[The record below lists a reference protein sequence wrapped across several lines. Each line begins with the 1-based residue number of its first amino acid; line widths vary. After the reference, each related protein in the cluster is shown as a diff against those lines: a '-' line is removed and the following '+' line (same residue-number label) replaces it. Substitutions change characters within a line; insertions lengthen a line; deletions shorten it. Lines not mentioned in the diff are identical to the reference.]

1 MKKKI
6 TFLIIISMLLLTG
19 CQSKIDVTIDKGMV
33 NENISITLNDD
44 ELKTANN
51 VKGEIT
57 ERVSEYEMDT
67 EVLSYFNIKNYNKNT
82 INVNKNYNLDSYT
95 WDNLIARCYKT
106 QDINFSNN
114 ILKISTN
121 GGFNCFN
128 KYNLKGEVVINL
140 KTSYKVISNNADK
153 YENDTYTW
161 NINDNNKNIN
171 LEIDTSTV
179 VNEINDN
186 NSKLNI
192 KIDVKVIITILIIII
207 SLGLIFVLITLN
219 KMRKANKI

>member
-6 TFLIIISMLLLTG
+6 TFLIIMAMLLLTG

-44 ELKTANN
+44 ELQTANN

-57 ERVSEYEMDT
+57 ERLSNYEMDT

-82 INVNKNYNLDSYT
+82 INVSKNYNIDSYT

-106 QDINFSNN
+106 QNINFSNN
-114 ILKISTN
+114 ILKINTN

-140 KTSYKVISNNADK
+140 KTSYKVINNNADK

-192 KIDVKVIITILIIII
+192 KINTKAIIII
-207 SLGLIFVLITLN
+207 LVVILSLGLIGFIIILN

>member
-19 CQSKIDVTIDKGMV
+19 CQSKIDVTIDKGMI

-57 ERVSEYEMDT
+57 KRLSDYEMDT
-67 EVLSYFNIKNYNKNT
+67 EVLSYFNIKNYNKN
-82 INVNKNYNLDSYT
+82 
-95 WDNLIARCYKT
+95 
-106 QDINFSNN
+106 
-114 ILKISTN
+114 
-121 GGFNCFN
+121 
-128 KYNLKGEVVINL
+128 
-140 KTSYKVISNNADK
+140 
-153 YENDTYTW
+153 
-161 NINDNNKNIN
+161 IN

-179 VNEINDN
+179 VNEINDS

-192 KIDVKVIITILIIII
+192 KIDAKVIITILIIII

-219 KMRKANKI
+219 KIRKANKI

>member
-6 TFLIIISMLLLTG
+6 TFLIIIAIFLLTG
-19 CQSKIDVTIDKGMV
+19 CQSKIDVTIDKGMI
-33 NENISITLNDD
+33 NENISITLNDN
-44 ELKTANN
+44 ELNTANN
-51 VKGEIT
+51 VKDEII
-57 ERVSEYEMDT
+57 ERVSNYEMDT

-82 INVNKNYNLDSYT
+82 INVSKDYNLNNYT

-106 QDINFSNN
+106 QYINFSNN

-161 NINDNNKNIN
+161 NINDNTKNIN
-171 LEIDTSTV
+171 LEIDTSTI
-179 VNEINDN
+179 VNEINNN

-192 KIDVKVIITILIIII
+192 KIDTKVIITILTIIV
-207 SLGLIFVLITLN
+207 SLGLIFVIITLN
-219 KMRKANKI
+219 KIRKSNKI